1 MPPKASKSQKRRAQS
16 PEPPPKRVKSTV
28 RRPRKQAA
36 GPIIENKAPTTR
48 LDVYVFGEGSSGELG
63 LGPKN
68 SVDVKRPRLNHLLD
82 AEKVGVVQLAAGGMH
97 VAALTFDGKV
107 LTWGVND
114 NYALGRDTSW
124 EGGLK
129 DLDAAEDDSG
139 SDTSDIE
146 LNPHESTPIAIPEK
160 SFSPGTKIV
169 SVTAGNSATFALTQ
183 EGHVYGWGTFVNKEG
198 KSMFMFDQAGKVIEK
213 QKTPVL
219 IPGLEKIVQISAG
232 SDFCLA
238 LDADGTVHS
247 WGLSEQDQLGR
258 RLVVGRHQGAG
269 NVDFDILHNRVG
281 LTPGL
286 VALPKRKKIVSI
298 HAASNHAFAIDS
310 DGNAW
315 AWGLNNFSQTGV
327 KTGAGTGGN
336 TIFIPQKLQALAHRK
351 MKILDGGSHHSIGV
365 SQEGECLVWGRM
377 DGAQMGLDIKSLPV
391 DDPTK
396 VLSERG
402 RPRVLLEPTVLPI
415 PDCVYA
421 AAGSDQNIAITSQGK
436 AYSWGF
442 NTNYQCGQGADLD
455 DVNVPTLIDNT
466 AVRDKKLTWA
476 GSGGQYSMLAG
487 PHQPKDGP
495 QTNGVGQS

>member
-1 MPPKASKSQKRRAQS
+1 MPPKSAKSQKRRAQS
-16 PEPPPKRVKSTV
+16 PEPPPRRIKSIA
-28 RRPRKQAA
+28 RRPRNPAH

-48 LDVYVFGEGSSGELG
+48 LDVYVFGEGSAGELG
-63 LGPKN
+63 WDPK
-68 SVDVKRPRLNHLLD
+68 K
-82 AEKVGVVQLAAGGMH
+82 KVGVVQLSAGGMH

-114 NYALGRDTSW
+114 NYALGRETPW

-129 DLDAAEDDSG
+129 DMDAAEDDSG
-139 SDTSDIE
+139 SGTSSDIE
-146 LNPHESTPIAIPEK
+146 LNPHESTPTALPGN
-160 SFSPGTKIV
+160 SFSPGTRIV
-169 SVTAGNSATFALTQ
+169 SVAAGNSATFALTQ
-183 EGHVYGWGTFVNKEG
+183 DGRVYGWGTFVNKEG
-198 KSMFMFDQAGKVIEK
+198 KAMFLLDERGEVIEK
-213 QKTPVL
+213 QEKPVL
-219 IPGLEKIVQISAG
+219 IPGLERIVQISAG

-238 LDADGTVHS
+238 LDVDGTVHS

-269 NVDFDILHNRVG
+269 DVHLDILHNRAG
-281 LTPGL
+281 LSPGL

-315 AWGLNNFSQTGV
+315 AWGLNNFGQTGV
-327 KTGAGTGGN
+327 KTGAGSRGN
-336 TIFIPQKLQALAHRK
+336 TIFIPQKIQSLSHRK
-351 MKILDGGSHHSIGV
+351 MKILDGGSHHSIGI
-365 SQEGECLVWGRM
+365 SQEGECPVWGRM
-377 DGAQMGLDIKSLPV
+377 DGAQMGINIDSLPL

-402 RPRVLLEPTVLPI
+402 RPRVLLEPTVLSI
-415 PDCVYA
+415 SECVYV
-421 AAGSDQNIAITSQGK
+421 AAGSDQNIAITAQGK

-442 NTNYQCGQGADLD
+442 NTNYQCGQGPNLD
-455 DVNVPTLIDNT
+455 EVTVPTLIDNT

-487 PHQPKDGP
+487 PHQPK
-495 QTNGVGQS
+495 SKE